1 MAVLTGCVAAGSSEL
16 AGGDHSAPE
25 VTLTLADAREI
36 TLERQQEIASYF
48 PAEFTADTRTTE
60 TTPVIYPCGG
70 ENNFQWPVVTIITIT
85 GEPPH
90 EQIIEAIV
98 ADWSGRS
105 GWTLERST
113 SSKGFPKVTLN
124 HEDGSSFLA
133 GFYAS
138 GAEFWVDSYSPCF
151 HHPAGYEYGE
161 RY

>member
-1 MAVLTGCVAAGSSEL
+1 MDPA
-16 AGGDHSAPE
+16 
-25 VTLTLADAREI
+25 TLTLADAREI